1 MRIAVLREI
10 KPDEFR
16 VAALPDSVRALR
28 RAGHA
33 VWVEHG
39 AGEGCGHP
47 DQDYAA
53 AGATLCDAPTA
64 WSQAELVYKVK
75 EPQASEYA
83 RLRPGL
89 TVFTYFHLAAD
100 RALTEAVLK
109 SGVNALAFESIR
121 DRDGRLP
128 CLVPMSEVA
137 GRMSVQEG
145 AKCLEKVSN
154 GRGVL
159 LAGVPGVRPAE
170 VVVVGGGV
178 VGSNAARMAAGLG
191 ARVTVLDVSLPRL
204 RYLAETLPANCV
216 TVFASHENLA
226 AALAGADLAIGAVL
240 REGAPTPK
248 VITADMVR
256 GMKPGS
262 ALVDVSI
269 DQGGCS
275 ETSRVTTHSHP
286 TYVEFGVVHYCVG
299 NMPGGVART
308 STEALGNATL
318 PYALSLANLGPR
330 RALAADPG
338 LAHGLN
344 AAAGRVVHPEVAR
357 WLGVEAAAWDA
368 ALPAG

>member
-1 MRIAVLREI
+1 MRIAILREI
-10 KPDEFR
+10 KADEFR
-16 VAALPDSVRALR
+16 VSALPGSVRALR

-33 VWVEHG
+33 VWVERG

-47 DQDYAA
+47 DAEYAA
-53 AGATLCDAPTA
+53 AGATLCDAATA
-64 WSQAELVYKVK
+64 WAEAELAYKVK
-75 EPQASEYA
+75 EPQPSEYGH
-83 RLRPGL
+83 LRPGL
-89 TVFTYFHLAAD
+89 TLFTYFHLAAN
-100 RALTEAVLK
+100 RSLAEAVLK

-121 DRDGRLP
+121 DREGRLP

-226 AALAGADLAIGAVL
+226 AALAGADLAVGAVL

-330 RALAADPG
+330 RALAADP
-338 LAHGLN
+338 
-344 AAAGRVVHPEVAR
+344 
-357 WLGVEAAAWDA
+357 
-368 ALPAG
+368 

>member
-10 KPDEFR
+10 KADEFR

-33 VWVEHG
+33 VWVERG
-39 AGEGCGHP
+39 AGDGCGHG
-47 DQDYAA
+47 DQEYAE
-53 AGATLCDAPTA
+53 AGATLCDAATA
-64 WSQAELVYKVK
+64 WGEAELAYKVK
-75 EPQASEYA
+75 EPQPSEYGY
-83 RLRPGL
+83 LRRGL
-89 TVFTYFHLAAD
+89 TLFTYFHLAAN
-100 RALTEAVLK
+100 RALTDAVLE

-121 DRDGRLP
+121 DREGRLP

-159 LAGVPGVRPAE
+159 LAGVPGVRPA
-170 VVVVGGGV
+170 VVAVVGGGV

-191 ARVTVLDVSLPRL
+191 AQVTVLDVSLPRL

-216 TVFASHENLA
+216 TVFASHEHLA
-226 AALAGADLAIGAVL
+226 VALAGADLVIGAVL

-248 VITADMVR
+248 VITAEMVR
-256 GMKPGS
+256 AMKPGS

-275 ETSRVTTHSHP
+275 ETSHVTTHSKP
-286 TYVEFGVVHYCVG
+286 TYLEHGVVHYCVG

-318 PYALSLANLGPR
+318 PYALSLAGLGLR
-330 RALAADPG
+330 RALEGDPG

-344 AAAGRVVHPEVAR
+344 AANGKVLHGEVAT
-357 WLGVEAAAWDA
+357 WLGVKPATWDA
-368 ALPAG
+368 AL